1 LEADACE
8 RRTLHVEEHPLKMNA
23 ALKRYEH
30 YRHLLKVYKPIEIW
44 GFVRQRGRHFV
55 RGLKAKTFGTSISDH
70 AFQKA
75 LIPELS
81 KPEVYLAHFG
91 QRKQSRFFVDPS
103 KKDEILSTIRMVA
116 SQTIAATI
124 HAADVICEH
133 CFDLLGSRHI
143 NLNWPIDWHRDFK
156 SGFRWN
162 PKRYY
167 ADIRPAPYPGGYDLK
182 VPWELSR
189 CQHFVWLGQAYWLT
203 GDEKYTRE
211 FRAEIE
217 DWITQN
223 PPEFGVNWACSMDI
237 AIRAVNWLWG
247 YAFFQSSP
255 VLDDDFRWRFA
266 KSLLSHGRH
275 IMANLER
282 TATFTGNHYLSDV
295 VGLVYLGILLPEF
308 KESRTWRDFGL
319 KELEHEMFKQVYPDG
334 GNFEASTS
342 YHRLGTELFL
352 SATLLGRLNG
362 FKFSPAYMERL
373 EKMLEFIFQITKP
386 DGTVPIIGDQD
397 NGRLHRL
404 RVWEN
409 LDLEWKDFRYLL
421 ALGCVLFDRPE
432 WGKAAG
438 DQWEEAIWFYGKQ
451 ALSAYERISRYAL
464 SPTGSVQFKD
474 TGIYVMRADD
484 IYTAVD
490 IGPVGQNGRGGHAH
504 NDSLS
509 FELFASGQTW
519 IQDPGTYVYT
529 ADYEARNLFRSTAFH
544 NTLSMPGYEQNSY
557 DAMNLFILKSE
568 STSQVLSW
576 RAEPDSDAWLTGEV
590 QRFKAPNVIHRRSF
604 HLCRENRALLL
615 TDVVRNAQPVCELLF
630 HFAPGLDFELVE
642 EPYPGL
648 RLINSKGIMA
658 WIFSISTGRAK
669 LKHFEGWISES
680 YGRRVPAWVA
690 SIRLESIVE
699 HKTVVLL
706 PGDTAISSRIEN
718 VINDEDHHH

>member
-1 LEADACE
+1 MHFALRALRQLFNLPKKIIAD
-8 RRTLHVEEHPLKMNA
+8 L
-23 ALKRYEH
+23 
-30 YRHLLKVYKPIEIW
+30 
-44 GFVRQRGRHFV
+44 
-55 RGLKAKTFGTSISDH
+55 FGTVISDKRLYKSLH
-70 AFQKA
+70 SGFSSKADFLQSFKEQRSRDFFIKPQKKEEFIISLRQTCRQA
-75 LIPELS
+75 DSLIT
-81 KPEVYLAHFG
+81 
-91 QRKQSRFFVDPS
+91 Q
-103 KKDEILSTIRMVA
+103 
-116 SQTIAATI
+116 AAER
-124 HAADVICEH
+124 ICEH
-133 CFDLLGSRHI
+133 QFDLLGSGPV

-162 PKRYY
+162 PKHYY

-223 PPEFGVNWACSMDI
+223 RPEFGVNWACSMDI

-255 VLDDDFRWRFA
+255 VLDDDFRWIFS

-275 IMANLER
+275 IIANLER
-282 TATFTGNHYLSDV
+282 TATFTGNHYLSDI
-295 VGLVYLGILLPEF
+295 VGLVYLGIRLPEF
-308 KESRTWRDFGL
+308 KEARLWRDFGL
-319 KELEHEMFKQVYPDG
+319 KELEREIVKQVLPDG

-342 YHRLGTELFL
+342 YHRLVTELFL
-352 SATLLGRLNG
+352 SATLLARLNG
-362 FKFSPAYMERL
+362 YDFSQQYMKRL
-373 EKMLEFIFQITKP
+373 EQMLEYIYQITKP

-404 RVWEN
+404 KVWETP
-409 LDLEWKDFRYLL
+409 DLEWKDFRYLL
-421 ALGCVLFDRPE
+421 ALGCVLFDRQD

-438 DQWEEAIWFYGKQ
+438 DQWEEAIWFCGKQ

-484 IYTAVD
+484 IYAAVD

-509 FELFASGQTW
+509 FELCASGQTW

-544 NTLSMPGYEQNSY
+544 NTLAMPGYEQNSS
-557 DAMNLFILKSE
+557 DAMNLFSLKSE

-590 QRFKAPNVIHRRSF
+590 QRFKAPTVVHRRSF

-630 HFAPGLDFELVE
+630 HFAPGLNLELVE

-648 RLINSKGIMA
+648 RMINSKGIMA
-658 WIFSISTGRAK
+658 WIFSISTERAK
-669 LKHFEGWISES
+669 LKLFDGWISES

-690 SIRLESIVE
+690 SIRLESIAE

-706 PGDTAISSRIEN
+706 PGDVAIFRRIEN